1 MFYMTTYVGLKVE
14 PEAARKL
21 RILSAVLTG
30 RRAEKVTL
38 SSALEYACQ
47 LAMAESATLPVATPV
62 ELFEVPTPVAAPAYF
77 DLPDHLDAPGTLTDT
92 NIDEV
97 EDFDF

>member
-1 MFYMTTYVGLKVE
+1 MTTYVGLKVE

-21 RILSAVLTG
+21 RFLAAVLTG
-30 RRAEKVTL
+30 RRAQRVTL

-47 LAMAESATLPVATPV
+47 LAMTEPPPTPTAAPIDS
-62 ELFEVPTPVAAPAYF
+62 FDTAEVPAPLAAYF
-77 DLPDHLDAPGTLTDT
+77 DLPDQLDNPGSLT